1 MSGLD
6 GLASASAGVLDNGE
20 NLLSNATATTNN
32 TSTPSSSLSHPEK
45 SFLNMKTAL
54 ESMSRWV
61 ARQQLE
67 LLPTS
72 VPISNAAALPAIEG
86 EGEST
91 AAGASASASK
101 VGAEDKA
108 GTSHPSHAP
117 ELEPAT
123 LTPTTAATTAVIA
136 AAAATRPFDELSCAD
151 MAVRIQQ
158 GIAQW
163 QEQWSHFA

>member
-6 GLASASAGVLDNGE
+6 GLASASAGVLDNGD
-20 NLLSNATATTNN
+20 NVLSNATAPTNA
-32 TSTPSSSLSHPEK
+32 STPSSSLIHSEK

-67 LLPTS
+67 LLPAP
-72 VPISNAAALPAIEG
+72 VPVGSAPAVEG
-86 EGEST
+86 DDEST
-91 AAGASASASK
+91 AAGASASAMK
-101 VGAEDKA
+101 GGAEDKP
-108 GTSHPSHAP
+108 GKSQPSHAP
-117 ELEPAT
+117 QSEPAT
-123 LTPTTAATTAVIA
+123 PTPTTTATAAIMA
-136 AAAATRPFDELSCAD
+136 AAAVTRPFDELSCAD